1 GFDVGATLFP
11 RSRNLQLGPLSAAE
25 VNPILLIFFQR
36 DANQMSNGTGGS
48 QHYFRNTIRRVLQ
61 TPDPQS
67 LRQTTIEIDGRAV
80 AASEVSIQPFAH
92 DPNRA
97 RLRAFADKTYH
108 FVLSDAVPGGVYAV
122 WSETPEE
129 DGDGVLLRESYRFR
143 EMRP

>member
-1 GFDVGATLFP
+1 
-11 RSRNLQLGPLSAAE
+11 
-25 VNPILLIFFQR
+25 
-36 DANQMSNGTGGS
+36 MSNGTGGS

-67 LRQTTIEIDGRAV
+67 LRQTTIELDGRVV

-122 WSETPEE
+122 WSETPEDDRSE
-129 DGDGVLLRESYRFR
+129 ERLVGKACVSTCRSRW
-143 EMRP
+143 